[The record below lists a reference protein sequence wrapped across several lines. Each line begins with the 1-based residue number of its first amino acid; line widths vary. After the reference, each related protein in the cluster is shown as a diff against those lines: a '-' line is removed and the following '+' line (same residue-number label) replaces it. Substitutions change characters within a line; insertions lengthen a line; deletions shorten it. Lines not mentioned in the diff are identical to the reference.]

1 MCVCVCI
8 HIYIHTHINLHA
20 SYKNADIQKWE
31 NSLPSQ
37 LGLFVCFPKFHM
49 HMVKNSMRL
58 IMENR
63 FPCQSY
69 YVPQRC

>member
-1 MCVCVCI
+1 MQT
-8 HIYIHTHINLHA
+8 YR
-20 SYKNADIQKWE
+20 KWE

-37 LGLFVCFPKFHM
+37 LGLFVCFPKVPM
-49 HMVKNSMRL
+49 HMFRNSVRL
-58 IMENR
+58 IMKNG